1 MTLLGNIIV
10 GLVVALI
17 AFLSGRAF
25 IRDLKRQLKGG
36 GCSACGGNCNNVS
49 LCSRPCTKVPTG
61 VSGTGCSGTCNCG
74 DNIKAAKPAGK

>member
-36 GCSACGGNCNNVS
+36 GCSACGGSCN
-49 LCSRPCTKVPTG
+49 
-61 VSGTGCSGTCNCG
+61 GCSGSCNCC
-74 DNIKAAKPAGK
+74 DDIKAAKPAGK